1 MQRARR
7 RSADASRRQRL
18 QLVETDRRSR
28 APRPVRFVV
37 KVVAG
42 MFRGDRPLVAMTLVI
57 SALGMSLL
65 VGPAQ
70 QYFDERSRVD
80 LLRTTE
86 ARLDTEVQRLEQRVA
101 DLHDPEHIEILA
113 REQHGLVRQGEVAY
127 SIVPPARSDS
137 MAGPSMAM
145 VAASPDEAEEDA
157 WYARLWQMVG
167 AWIGGAS

>member
-1 MQRARR
+1 MRATRR
-7 RSADASRRQRL
+7 RTTDASPRRRL
-18 QLVETDRRSR
+18 QVVDTSRRKR
-28 APRPVRFVV
+28 APGPVRYVV
-37 KVVAG
+37 KVIAG

-57 SALGMSLL
+57 AALGMSLL

-113 REQHGLVRQGEVAY
+113 REQHGLVREGEVAY
-127 SIVPPARSDS
+127 SIVPPARSES
-137 MAGPSMAM
+137 APGPSMSM
-145 VAASPDEAEEDA
+145 VAASSGESDDDA
-157 WYARLWQMVG
+157 WYARLWQLFG
-167 AWIGGAS
+167 GWIGGAS